1 MQPFNKALVGA
12 YSVLSIGLT
21 ALKILFSPSCKILL
35 LLVYVILWIFQ
46 SKLTLFMIVALA

>member
-12 YSVLSIGLT
+12 YSMLSIGLT

>member
-1 MQPFNKALVGA
+1 MQPFNKALVVP
-12 YSVLSIGLT
+12 YSVLSTGLT
-21 ALKILFSPSCKILL
+21 ELKTLFSPSCKILL